1 MLNEGIPFTVPTTE
15 SSCSSSHSTKRGSRA
30 AQRRHVATKKEG
42 GLLAEEGERERGAHR
57 LSILFRLTSPS
68 RSTSPEKGKRLS
80 LAWGVDDGGRSRQR
94 RAPTWRPPTTSS
106 DVAWTV
112 GPPVMMLWC
121 SAPNTSQVSSNT

>member
-1 MLNEGIPFTVPTTE
+1 MREYRSQCPRRNRLAPRPIAL
-15 SSCSSSHSTKRGSRA
+15 KRGSRA

-42 GLLAEEGERERGAHR
+42 GLLAEEGEREREEHIA
-57 LSILFRLTSPS
+57 SLFRLTSPS
-68 RSTSPEKGKRLS
+68 GSTSPEKGKGLS
-80 LAWGVDDGGRSRQR
+80 LAWGVDDGGRSRHR

-121 SAPNTSQVSSNT
+121 PAPNTSQVSSNT